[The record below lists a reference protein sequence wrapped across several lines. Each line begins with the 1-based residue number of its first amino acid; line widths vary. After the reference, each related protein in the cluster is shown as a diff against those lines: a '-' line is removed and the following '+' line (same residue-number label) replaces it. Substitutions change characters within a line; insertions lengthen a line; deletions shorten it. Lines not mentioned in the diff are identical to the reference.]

1 MKLLTAKVVDGRVD
15 VPPDL
20 IEEGASVTILV
31 GEPEGGLELTEEEWT
46 LLRRSM
52 EQIERGEWVDGW
64 KLLDDLRAS

>member
-20 IEEGASVTILV
+20 LEEGAPVTILV
-31 GEPEGGLELTEEEWT
+31 GEPEGKLDLSEEEWT

-64 KLLDDLRAS
+64 TLLDDLRTA

>member
-1 MKLLTAKVVDGRVD
+1 MKLLTAKVVDGRVE

-20 IEEGASVTILV
+20 LEEGASVTILI
-31 GEPEGGLELTEEEWT
+31 GEPESQLDLSDEDWT

-64 KLLDDLRAS
+64 TLLDDLRTA